1 MASCTVAM
9 TRVDRYVARHVV
21 HGSLVCLIALVVLF
35 SFISFVDDLGNVG
48 KGDYSLYLALE
59 YVALTTP
66 RRAFELFPLAA
77 LIGALMGLGTLA
89 STSELTVIRS
99 AGVSVRRLC
108 LAVMAGASL
117 LMVFA
122 VVLGELVAPEAERI
136 AQGMRSV
143 AISDELEVN
152 TRFGFW
158 VRDGNSFINIRRVS
172 AGNRMEN
179 VSIYEFDAERRLRVA
194 THAARATHE
203 QGQWTLEEI
212 VQSHVRPEGVTRTEL
227 AVATWKS
234 LFEPDLLNVVTVRP
248 ESLSVVGLRRYMA
261 YLSKNNLDTGPFEL
275 ALWHKFVYPL
285 ATGVMILLAV
295 PMVLGGLKSAGLG
308 QRIVVGVLVGIGFH
322 VLNQASGHLG
332 LVYGFS
338 PAVGATAPTLLF
350 AAAAAWMLGRVR

>member
-1 MASCTVAM
+1 M
-9 TRVDRYVARHVV
+9 TRIDRYVARHVV
-21 HGSLVCLIALVVLF
+21 QSSLVCLLALVVLF

-48 KGDYSLYLALE
+48 KGAYSLDRALE

-108 LAVMAGASL
+108 FAVMAGASI
-117 LMVFA
+117 LMLFA
-122 VVLGELVAPEAERI
+122 VALGELVAPSAERL

-172 AGNRMEN
+172 PGNRMEN
-179 VSIYEFDAERRLRVA
+179 VSIYEFDADRQLRVA
-194 THAARATHE
+194 THAGRATHRDE
-203 QGQWTLEEI
+203 QWMLEDI
-212 VQSHVRPEGVTRTEL
+212 VQSHVRTDGVTRVEL
-227 AVATWKS
+227 AAANWAS
-234 LFEPDLLNVVTVRP
+234 LFEPDLVNVVSVRP
-248 ESLSVVGLRRYMA
+248 ESLSVIGLRRYMA
-261 YLSKNNLDTGPFEL
+261 YLGKNNLDTGPFEL
-275 ALWHKFVYPL
+275 ALWHKFIYPI

-295 PMVLGGLKSAGLG
+295 PMVLGRLKAAGLG

-332 LVYGFS
+332 VVYGLS
-338 PAVGATAPTLLF
+338 PAISAVGPTLLF
-350 AAAAAWMLGRVR
+350 AVAAGWMLSRVR